1 MADYTSIAIGIDR
14 YQFIQ
19 PLSYAQDD
27 ARAIQH
33 LLLEETGLPSEQA
46 LLMTDSSAWLGGKS
60 TQPSKENIFY
70 WLDAW
75 LEKQPTSLLWFFFSG
90 YGVSWQGVD
99 YLMPIDGNPADIPN
113 TGIPAREL
121 FEHLKQ
127 KGFDQILALLD
138 INRSPGVIAGEPVGS
153 EIAQFAPEMGISLIL
168 SSQLEESS
176 HEAVALG
183 HGIFSAALLEAL
195 RYFGQDIV
203 LHDLSGYLYDRL
215 PELSEHHWRPIQHP
229 LIVIPSIELAQQVL
243 LPVSGTAQAAT
254 AIAPIV
260 TGEEAA
266 VEAAIAENGNALASE
281 TELETAK
288 IPSLPDLPPL
298 KTASEPSEHNDN
310 GEVFQETNPD
320 NMPQIPAPQ
329 EASKPR
335 KPKNLSIL
343 MGAGAIFLALLALF
357 WLGRP
362 REEIVENPPPETL
375 SSPAIADPDP
385 TALPSPVTTAESP
398 VSTATQNAA
407 TAEPQNSTPQNPP
420 ETNAATEPP
429 PPLTTEGSRSIL
441 ARARTYIQTNQASGF
456 SRGIEEA
463 QKIQPG
469 APLYA
474 EAQADIS
481 RWSEVILDI
490 ARGRAAKGNF
500 STAIAAAKLVTPEQA
515 PTYAEAQKSIKL
527 WTEQAQQQTVNNRVL
542 RSARR
547 MIRTNQAS
555 SYNKA
560 INELKKVPQG
570 QPGYLQARN
579 LTEGWSRQIYLIA
592 NSRAARGS
600 YQQAIVS
607 AKLIPEGTSSYN
619 DAQKAIARWQQ
630 GRR

>member
-27 ARAIQH
+27 AQAIQH
-33 LLLEETGLPSEQA
+33 LLLEETGLPAEQA

-75 LEKQPTSLLWFFFSG
+75 LEKQSTSLLWFFFSG

-229 LIVIPSIELAQQVL
+229 LIVIPSIELAEQAL
-243 LPVSGTAQAAT
+243 LPTGGTAQAAT
-254 AIAPIV
+254 AIAPII
-260 TGEEAA
+260 TGEETAR
-266 VEAAIAENGNALASE
+266 EEAIATEENALASE
-281 TELETAK
+281 MELETAK
-288 IPSLPDLPPL
+288 VPSLPDLPPL
-298 KTASEPSEHNDN
+298 KTASEGNNDN
-310 GEVFQETNPD
+310 GEVFQDTHPE
-320 NMPQIPAPQ
+320 NMPQIPAA
-329 EASKPR
+329 EAAKKPGR
-335 KPKNLSIL
+335 PKNLSIL
-343 MGAGAIFLALLALF
+343 MGAGAILLALLALF
-357 WLGRP
+357 WFGRP
-362 REEIVENPPPETL
+362 REEIAETPPPDP
-375 SSPAIADPDP
+375 SSAPAIADPDP

-407 TAEPQNSTPQNPP
+407 TAEPQNSTPPNTP

-500 STAIAAAKLVTPEQA
+500 STAIAAAKLVPPEQA
-515 PTYAEAQKSIKL
+515 PTYAEAQKSVTL
-527 WTEQAQQQTVNNRVL
+527 WTEQGKQQTVNNRII

-547 MIRTNQAS
+547 MVRTNQAS

-579 LTEGWSRQIYLIA
+579 LTESWSRQIYLIA